1 MSLPKPRVTILSKQ
15 FKYTPSHRTDIRAT
29 FERVRKEQQS
39 NVTTFPQRKK

>member
-1 MSLPKPRVTILSKQ
+1 MNKPRVPILSKE
-15 FKYTPSHRTDIRAT
+15 FRYTPSHLTNLRAT